1 MSGRFPPQRGPIINF
16 PLPTLPL
23 LLSIMI
29 NKNLKIVGAI
39 GDIHTEEKLLEKT
52 VNFLKSQNVDCM
64 LSVGDIV
71 DGLGDANQCCNI
83 LRQEEV
89 FTVLGNHDRWLLKNE
104 MRDLKK
110 ATQPDSLSVTSHS
123 FLSSLPATREFVTPD
138 GLALLCHGL
147 GKNDMVRLNPDD
159 YGYAIESN
167 TDLQNLIRDGKY
179 RYVINGHTNYKMV
192 RHFGN
197 LTIINAGTLKR
208 GHEQG
213 FVVIN
218 FIEQFVQF
226 YKFLADAAIETAER
240 VSLTAVSEVRPL
252 LNKR

>member
-1 MSGRFPPQRGPIINF
+1 MI
-16 PLPTLPL
+16 
-23 LLSIMI
+23 I
-29 NKNLKIVGAI
+29 NKNLNIIGAI
-39 GDIHTEEKLLEKT
+39 GDIHTEEQLLEKT
-52 VNFLKSQNVDCM
+52 VDFLQSQNVDRI

-71 DGLGDANQCCNI
+71 DGLGDANKCCDI
-83 LRQEEV
+83 LRHAEILAV
-89 FTVLGNHDRWLLKNE
+89 AGNHDRWLLNNQL
-104 MRDLKK
+104 RDLKK

-123 FLSSLPATREFVTPD
+123 FLSSLPVTREFATPD

-147 GKNDMVRLNPDD
+147 GENDMVRLNPDD
-159 YGYAIESN
+159 YGYAIEAN

-213 FVVIN
+213 FLVIN
-218 FIEQFVQF
+218 FVEQFVQF
-226 YKFLADAAIETAER
+226 YKFLEDDAIEVAER
-240 VSLTAVSEVRPL
+240 VSLTATSEVRPL

>member
-1 MSGRFPPQRGPIINF
+1 MI
-16 PLPTLPL
+16 
-23 LLSIMI
+23 I
-29 NKNLKIVGAI
+29 NKNFNVIGAI
-39 GDIHTEEKLLEKT
+39 GDIHTEEQLLEKT
-52 VNFLKSQNVDCM
+52 VDFLKSQKVDNI

-71 DGLGDANQCCNI
+71 DGLGDANQCCDI
-83 LRQEEV
+83 LRREAIL
-89 FTVLGNHDRWLLKNE
+89 TVSGNHDRWLLKNE

-123 FLSSLPATREFVTPD
+123 FLSSLPATREFPTPH
-138 GLALLCHGL
+138 GLGLLCHGL
-147 GKNDMVRLNPDD
+147 GENDMVRLNPDD
-159 YGYAIESN
+159 YGYAIEAN

-213 FVVIN
+213 FLVIN
-218 FIEQFVQF
+218 FVGQFVQF
-226 YKFLADAAIETAER
+226 YKFLEDRAIAEAEK
-240 VSLTAVSEVRPL
+240 VSLTAL
-252 LNKR
+252 IC